1 MPADGLNQGSTAP
14 ETRELRTT
22 ARSSQYSRTLAE
34 AETTFSLAASQQE
47 TGGVSD
53 RIGRLAQQNTSCTT
67 EYGTA
72 SVDRSLT
79 VPTGA

>member
-1 MPADGLNQGSTAP
+1 MPADGLNQGSTTP

-47 TGGVSD
+47 TGGGVRQD
-53 RIGRLAQQNTSCTT
+53 RTL
-67 EYGTA
+67 
-72 SVDRSLT
+72 
-79 VPTGA
+79 GATQHQLYY